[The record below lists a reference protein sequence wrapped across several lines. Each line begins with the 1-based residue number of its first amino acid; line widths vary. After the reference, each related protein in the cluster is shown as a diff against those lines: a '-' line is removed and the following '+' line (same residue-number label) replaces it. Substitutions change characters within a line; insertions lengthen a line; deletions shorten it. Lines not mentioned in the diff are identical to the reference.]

1 MKNVLL
7 PLAVVILLVM
17 YSMPTKKKKESYC
30 PSCMM

>member
-7 PLAVVILLVM
+7 PLAVVILLVV
-17 YSMPTKKKKESYC
+17 YSLPAKKKESYC